1 VNWKKIER
9 LMNIMFGGGYQM
21 RRMRFFFGGLFI
33 CALLFFFLEDVTSA
47 RIYIDINSP
56 SVPKFNI
63 AIPDFKNLGGDNKR
77 PALSTELP
85 GVVSNDLDLSGYFN
99 PLDKAAF
106 LEEKG
111 GPLKGKDINFKD
123 WSVIGAELLL
133 KGGYVCV
140 GNRLEV
146 EIRLFDVFRG
156 RQILGKRALGNL
168 EEYRHLMHRLSNEII
183 LKLTGHKGIFLTRL
197 AYVGTAT
204 GEREIYACDY
214 DGHNV
219 RPLTQDKSIA
229 LLPRWSPD
237 GKKIVYNSYKNGG
250 PMLYLRDLVTGAL
263 RRLSGRSGLNIG
275 ACWAPDGKEL
285 VLCMSHKG
293 NPDIFTID
301 LQGKILKQLV
311 EHWGIDV
318 SPAFSPDA
326 TRLAFVSNRSGS
338 PQIYLMEISS
348 GRVDRLTYEGKY
360 NTSPAWSSLNRIVF
374 VGKTNGNFDIFT
386 LEPDGGRIKRLT
398 ADAGNNEDPCW
409 SPDGRYIAFSSSR
422 TGQYHIYIMNA
433 NGRTQR
439 RVTFDKGKQTSPSW
453 GPE

>member
-1 VNWKKIER
+1 MV
-9 LMNIMFGGGYQM
+9 GGGYQM
-21 RRMRFFFGGLFI
+21 RRTRFLLGWFFA
-33 CALLFFFLEDVTSA
+33 CVLLFFCLEGVTSA

-63 AIPDFKNLGGDNKR
+63 AIPDFKNIGGDNKN
-77 PALSTELP
+77 PALSTELS

-106 LEEKG
+106 LEGKDG
-111 GPLKGKDINFKD
+111 SLKGKDINFKD

-156 RQILGKRALGNL
+156 RQILGKRALGKL

-183 LKLTGHKGIFLTRL
+183 LKLTGHEGIFLTRL
-197 AYVGTAT
+197 AFVGTAT

-214 DGHNV
+214 DGQNV

-237 GKKIVYNSYKNGG
+237 GKKIVYNSYKNDG

-263 RRLSGRSGLNIG
+263 MRLSGRSGLNIG
-275 ACWAPDGKEL
+275 TCWAPDGKEL
-285 VLCMSHKG
+285 ALCMSHKG

-338 PQIYLMEISS
+338 PQIYLLEISS

-409 SPDGRYIAFSSSR
+409 SPDGRYIAFSSNR

-439 RVTFDKGKQTSPSW
+439 RVTFEKGKQTSPSW